1 MDSSTLVFVGTL
13 VIAFLFLRWLI
24 LPIPP
29 AAPYEVPVRNTAA
42 FAPAEIANGSRN
54 RREVTDSMVEV
65 VQAIGPQLTP
75 GQIRYDLENTGSVE
89 ATIENFMQTGTLP
102 FPPGDGSH
110 TSADTTGPDA
120 ETETSLIEKYKLH
133 DKLNQEEWAE
143 LDGKR
148 WGGDKDERASLL
160 AKRREDMILKARKR
174 LAGQLS
180 NELDL

>member
-1 MDSSTLVFVGTL
+1 METSTLVFVGTL
-13 VIAFLFLRWLI
+13 VLAFLFLRWLI

-29 AAPYEVPVRNTAA
+29 AAPYEVPVRNGARAA
-42 FAPAEIANGSRN
+42 SADGPNGNRN

-75 GQIRYDLENTGSVE
+75 GQIRYDLEKTGSVE
-89 ATIENFMQTGTLP
+89 ATIENFMQNGTLP
-102 FPPGDGSH
+102 FPPGEHPESPAN
-110 TSADTTGPDA
+110 SGPDP

-160 AKRREDMILKARKR
+160 TKRREEMILKARKR

-180 NELDL
+180 NELNL